1 MHQKKS
7 LPAEKNLAGSGFCW
21 MGIFEG
27 VCNFGTKDVCFHN
40 QVFNC
45 LSSQGKGNRE
55 QLPLVICVQWTS
67 AALPCFFPCETLWSS
82 IFNSNV
88 LSTWNCGSWEAF
100 LEKWTATLGSMG
112 VVIKSPNSTQ
122 ASFTLYA
129 ATRAC
134 RFFLTPV
141 EVAVVPGREIHQ
153 WGYGRKLNICFFHI
167 FFQCRKVAPMWIS
180 LVPGPRCI

>member
-1 MHQKKS
+1 M
-7 LPAEKNLAGSGFCW
+7 
-21 MGIFEG
+21 
-27 VCNFGTKDVCFHN
+27 
-40 QVFNC
+40 FNC

-153 WGYGRKLNICFFHI
+153 WGYGRKLNMFFPY
-167 FFQCRKVAPMWIS
+167 FFSMPQGCPDVNLSCSWSKMHLNMHLYCDIQLTEKNTWKTRFSWVGI
-180 LVPGPRCI
+180 LQVFG